1 MVQTDAKRAWIE
13 SVLGYRFPDSPRRP
27 APLSI
32 QQALAD
38 FDAAQAEVD
47 RQIGQLQLKLQNSP
61 DAELRRIGQ
70 FGMNALTGNTRVKL
84 QAAILELRASLP
96 QGSPKLAGNA
106 GRLAGQMA
114 DYLVHD
120 VKVRACDRN
129 PFKVQVSIAATLGGA
144 AGRLCA
150 ALQQAA

>member
-1 MVQTDAKRAWIE
+1 MVQMDAKRAWIE
-13 SVLGYRFPDSPRRP
+13 SVLGYRFADSPGRP
-27 APLSI
+27 APPSI
-32 QQALAD
+32 RQALAD

-47 RQIGQLQLKLQNSP
+47 RQIGQLQVKLQNSQ
-61 DAELRRIGQ
+61 DAELRRIGE

-84 QAAILELRASLP
+84 QAALLELRASLP
-96 QGSPKLAGNA
+96 QGHPKLAGNA
-106 GRLAGQMA
+106 ARLAGQMA

-120 VKVRACDRN
+120 IKVRACDRN
-129 PFKVQVSIAATLGGA
+129 PFKMQVSIAATLGRA